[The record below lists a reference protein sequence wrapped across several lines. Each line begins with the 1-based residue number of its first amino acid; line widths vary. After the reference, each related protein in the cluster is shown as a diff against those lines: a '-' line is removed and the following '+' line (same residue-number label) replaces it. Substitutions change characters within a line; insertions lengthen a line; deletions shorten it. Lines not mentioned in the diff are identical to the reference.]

1 MTIPYTNEDDDIA
14 NDEKEHLQKSE
25 GQIPTRNVKPY
36 KNENVADCKV
46 SIIQLENSEL
56 CCEVDS
62 RSVTFLRKCESIFV
76 LWKSSFIIIN
86 HVFDFFT
93 QLYHKAKFKSHLAN
107 SESMELF
114 DKRYSGIEW
123 IFDFIV
129 KPIRRIPQFIYK
141 TFPLF
146 PKDYKSFFEDG
157 YKKQTLDS
165 LKVEA
170 VRLATF
176 STFPSS
182 ACAYATKLA
191 SAGFYYNG
199 NGDEVV
205 CFNCGMKHRNWR
217 NRDSPL
223 EIHKQMSPNCSFVL
237 EAIQEQIEDHKNRRV
252 PVSYA
257 TGACGTTCEL
267 LPAENKQF
275 LNKYF
280 ENGETYAQPSTS
292 VPDTK
297 IPKSEEAN
305 PTESSHLNLPLQ
317 NPSRNVNNS
326 SSRNDIQSLIRI
338 PQTDIAVN
346 IATSYTNGYIPH
358 DLPSRNAIGNIP
370 HDLPSRNA
378 IGNIPNDLP
387 SRNAIGNIPND
398 LPSRNAIGNIPNDL
412 PSRNAIGNIPN
423 DLPSRNAIGNIPN
436 DLPSRHL
443 TRNESMVS
451 KESMTMGVCIAKP
464 KYPKYAIRA
473 TRLDSFKMW
482 PRNMK
487 QSPEELA
494 LAGFFFTGKL
504 IWFQKLWKSIYL
516 YISSYIHYLFVA
528 NDLIATN
535 IS

>member
-1 MTIPYTNEDDDIA
+1 MTIPFTDEGGDNA
-14 NDEKEHLQKSE
+14 NDEKKHLQKSE
-25 GQIPTRNVKPY
+25 VQIPTRCVKLY
-36 KNENVADCKV
+36 KNEKVVDCKV
-46 SIIQLENSEL
+46 SFIQLENSEL

-62 RSVTFLRKCESIFV
+62 RSVTFVRKCESILV
-76 LWKSSFIIIN
+76 LWKSAFIIIN

-93 QLYHKAKFKSHLAN
+93 QLYHKVKFKSLLAK

-114 DKRYSGIEW
+114 DKRDSGIEW
-123 IFDFIV
+123 IFDLIV

-217 NRDSPL
+217 NRDLPL

-237 EAIQEQIEDHKNRRV
+237 EAIQEQIEDHKNRGV
-252 PVSYA
+252 PVNYA

-267 LPAENKQF
+267 LAPENKQS

-305 PTESSHLNLPLQ
+305 PTESSHLYLPLQ
-317 NPSRNVNNS
+317 NSSRNVSGS

-338 PQTDIAVN
+338 PPTDITVN
-346 IATSYTNGYIPH
+346 IATCYAN
-358 DLPSRNAIGNIP
+358 
-370 HDLPSRNA
+370 
-378 IGNIPNDLP
+378 GNIPNDLP
-387 SRNAIGNIPND
+387 SRNT
-398 LPSRNAIGNIPNDL
+398 
-412 PSRNAIGNIPN
+412 
-423 DLPSRNAIGNIPN
+423 IGNIPN

-473 TRLDSFKMW
+473 TRLDSFNIW

-487 QSPEELA
+487 QSPEEMA

-504 IWFQKLWKSIYL
+504 IWFQMLWKSIIISIYKHL
-516 YISSYIHYLFVA
+516 YPLF
-528 NDLIATN
+528 IC
-535 IS
+535 SQ